1 MKKSH
6 DLGAEFDASDGR
18 SWLQRRAVCGAKPL
32 REMKEGRAFEI
43 QQAAPLHLT
52 QPMTREMFNAFAR
65 RLRARYQPQFVLT
78 MDMQVDLLRLARADM
93 DRMPKAHRYS
103 A

>member
-1 MKKSH
+1 
-6 DLGAEFDASDGR
+6 
-18 SWLQRRAVCGAKPL
+18 
-32 REMKEGRAFEI
+32 
-43 QQAAPLHLT
+43 
-52 QPMTREMFNAFAR
+52 MTREMFNAFAR

-78 MDMQVDLLRLARADM
+78 VDMQVDLLRLARADM